1 MTNSQRFYRLM
12 QGMFPETSIIKDY
25 NLNGNYLDFFIPSMF
40 LWIQYDN
47 IYDKETETIIKK
59 DLRKIYEQFG
69 DGYDVDHSTY
79 EDIKLLQLKVYHNE
93 YYDGNTLRQLL
104 EAINDGAFDEKFNVY
119 MKDTVDDLKLLKHLV
134 QYENSI
140 E

>member
-59 DLRKIYEQFG
+59 DLRTIYEQFG
-69 DGYDVDHSTY
+69 DGYDVDNSTY
-79 EDIKLLQLKVYHNE
+79 EDIKLLQLKIYHNE
-93 YYDGNTLRQLL
+93 YQDGNTLRQLL

-134 QYENSI
+134 QYEHSI

>member
-1 MTNSQRFYRLM
+1 MTNAQRFYRLM

-25 NLNGNYLDFFIPSMF
+25 NLNGNYLDFFIPSVF

-69 DGYDVDHSTY
+69 DGYDVDNSTY
-79 EDIKLLQLKVYHNE
+79 EDIKLLQLKIYHNE
-93 YYDGNTLRQLL
+93 YQDGNTLRQLL

>member
-1 MTNSQRFYRLM
+1 M

-59 DLRKIYEQFG
+59 DLRTIYEQFG
-69 DGYDVDHSTY
+69 DGYDVDNSTY
-79 EDIKLLQLKVYHNE
+79 EDIKLLQLKIYHNE
-93 YYDGNTLRQLL
+93 YQDGNTLRQLL

>member
-59 DLRKIYEQFG
+59 DLRTIYEQFG
-69 DGYDVDHSTY
+69 DGYDVDNSTY
-79 EDIKLLQLKVYHNE
+79 EDIKLLQLKIYHNE
-93 YYDGNTLRQLL
+93 YQDGNTLRQLL